1 MRLVKLFA
9 TGAEPT
15 QLDRPETT
23 RSDLPGPVQP
33 RPARQ
38 VAAHLAF
45 LQTGTKMRTSRR
57 RARQDSR
64 TVNILRTPP
73 RQRDRC
79 VDGLGGTQP
88 RPTEFARCGDSAA
101 GPQLFGLESLDRV
114 GARTPHLGGG
124 DVLLIHVK
132 IRLVIYRSFW
142 GVISSPAK
150 VTGIIVEERPAAWLL
165 AAGVAFAEFTEQLR
179 EYYASALDSMANAAK
194 QAGVPCD
201 TVQVEDVRPYEAI
214 IATATDRGCDLIVM
228 ASHGRGGLSAIVL
241 GSVTNKVLTHT
252 KVPVL
257 VVQ

>member
-1 MRLVKLFA
+1 MYQHILIPTDGSEL
-9 TGAEPT
+9 AERAVT
-15 QLDRPETT
+15 HGL
-23 RSDLPGPVQP
+23 S
-33 RPARQ
+33 
-38 VAAHLAF
+38 LAKF
-45 LQTGTKMRTSRR
+45 
-57 RARQDSR
+57 
-64 TVNILRTPP
+64 
-73 RQRDRC
+73 
-79 VDGLGGTQP
+79 
-88 RPTEFARCGDSAA
+88 
-101 GPQLFGLESLDRV
+101 V
-114 GARTPHLGGG
+114 G
-124 DVLLIHVK
+124 
-132 IRLVIYRSFW
+132 
-142 GVISSPAK
+142 AK